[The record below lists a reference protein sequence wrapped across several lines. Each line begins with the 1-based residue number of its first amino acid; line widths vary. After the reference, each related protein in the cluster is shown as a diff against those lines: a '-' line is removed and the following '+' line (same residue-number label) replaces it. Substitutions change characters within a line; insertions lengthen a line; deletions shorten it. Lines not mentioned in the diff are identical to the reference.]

1 MPIGILTNSLSILL
15 GGLLGAIFGK
25 HIPERIRTTLPLIF
39 GLSAM
44 GLGVSSI
51 MKVNAIPAVVL
62 ALILGTIT
70 GELLALE
77 ARITAGAQRLRKPL
91 GKLFSSHHGQ
101 DETVFMEQL
110 VAVFVLFC
118 ASATGI
124 FGALTE
130 GITGDATVLLTKS
143 VLDLFTAMI
152 FAATLG
158 AVVAATFLPQLM
170 ISLALF
176 FSASF
181 VMPLTTPAM
190 LQDFSACGGLILL
203 ATGFRIAGIR
213 FFPIAN
219 LIPALVLV
227 MPVSFL
233 WEKLMAML

>member
-101 DETVFMEQL
+101 DETAFMEQL

-118 ASATGI
+118 
-124 FGALTE
+124 
-130 GITGDATVLLTKS
+130 KS
-143 VLDLFTAMI
+143 
-152 FAATLG
+152 
-158 AVVAATFLPQLM
+158 
-170 ISLALF
+170 
-176 FSASF
+176 
-181 VMPLTTPAM
+181 
-190 LQDFSACGGLILL
+190 
-203 ATGFRIAGIR
+203 
-213 FFPIAN
+213 
-219 LIPALVLV
+219 
-227 MPVSFL
+227 
-233 WEKLMAML
+233 